1 MFNKE
6 EKMFNQGGKQM
17 KSILTAAILTL
28 GFIQPIAAAEYPS
41 GPVRIIVPYSP
52 SGNTDVF
59 TRHLAPYL
67 EKKWGKTVIIDN
79 RPGGG
84 SMVGTAIVSQADP
97 DGHTLLITTS
107 AFVTAPA
114 IQKSLPFDSRKD
126 FIPVA
131 NVGYVSYVLI
141 TNGDS
146 EFNTVEEFVAASQVR
161 PKFAATAGLGT
172 TTHFAIEQFIA
183 DTGAD
188 VDVVHFKG
196 GGPAVVSILS
206 NVVDIYGTSIASA
219 GENLKTGRVKALVV
233 LGNER
238 IKALPDVPSTAELGY
253 PNLEIK
259 QWVGVFAPA
268 GTDSAIVEQLSADIN
283 EALQNQSFIDTVTPL
298 DWTLQQSKP
307 ATFAVQIDKEL
318 TKWKALAESKGISK

>member
-1 MFNKE
+1 
-6 EKMFNQGGKQM
+6 M
-17 KSILTAAILTL
+17 KSILTAALMAVGLT
-28 GFIQPIAAAEYPS
+28 QPLAAQDFPS
-41 GPVRIIVPYSP
+41 GPVTIIVPYSP

-67 EKKWGKTVIIDN
+67 EEQWGQPVVIDN

-84 SMVGTAIVSQADP
+84 SMVGTAQAAQAKP

-114 IQKSLPFDSRKD
+114 IQDALPFDPRED
-126 FIPVA
+126 LTPVA
-131 NVGYVSYVLI
+131 NVGHVSYILV

-146 EFNTVEEFVAASQVR
+146 EFNTLEEFIDASKKA

-172 TTHFAIEQFIA
+172 TTHFAIEKFIA
-183 DTGAD
+183 DSGAD

-206 NVVDIYGTSIASA
+206 NETDIYGSSVSSA
-219 GENLKTGRVKALVV
+219 GENLKNGKVKALAV

-238 IKALPDVPSTAELGY
+238 IDALPDVPSTGELGF
-253 PNLEIK
+253 PDLEIK

-268 GTDSAIVEQLSADIN
+268 GTDPAIIRKLNADVNTALKN
-283 EALQNQSFIDTVTPL
+283 EAFVATVTPL
-298 DWTLQQSKP
+298 DWTLRESTP
-307 ATFAVQIDKEL
+307 EGFAEQVDAEL
-318 TKWKALAESKGISK
+318 NKWKALAVKQGIKK